1 MTCLVFDLPGIPT
14 CGVSSWMTTLKAI
27 LYSKASIKYR
37 SQSRTA
43 RKRKKVIGREGTTQA
58 RAVNSSQSA
67 VVSQNGRSDPALAG
81 NAARVNRPVVRGP
94 QSLIFPTMVA
104 LGCWGMAFTFLFLS
118 NEPNRTIYG

>member
-1 MTCLVFDLPGIPT
+1 MP
-14 CGVSSWMTTLKAI
+14 K
-27 LYSKASIKYR
+27 
-37 SQSRTA
+37 A

-67 VVSQNGRSDPALAG
+67 VVSHNGHSDPALAG

-118 NEPNRTIYG
+118 NDPNRTIYGVMAVLMALLWSFSLGVRVRKVMQQRSQM